1 MEDNLKNQRVLIFII
16 SYNHETLLMKVLE
29 RIPESL
35 HTDYPNVDFEI
46 LIIDDC
52 SKDNTF
58 KNGYEFLKTYNKF
71 KTVLLSNPI
80 NQQFGG
86 NQKIGYQYA
95 IDHNFDHVVL
105 LHGDGQYAPEMIPTL
120 IAPLLNHEAD
130 AVFGSRMM
138 NSKDALKGGMPYY
151 KWVGNKI
158 LTKAEN
164 YFMRSNLTEWHSGFR
179 LYSVNTLKKIPFQ
192 YNSNYYDFDT
202 QIIIQVLGQGLKIKE
217 LPIPT
222 FYGDEE
228 CNVDGFKYARKIIL
242 ACMLFKVQDWGI
254 FYHPCFYLKD
264 RYSKKPSKIS
274 FDSSTSRLI
283 NKIKDFSGKSLV
295 ILNSEEKDIK
305 EYLQKEAMQA
315 VIVSPDFDLGLLKE
329 GESFDAVFFLD
340 SFECVP
346 NIESLLIALRESKR
360 TQNAKYF
367 ATVANVGFLLTRI
380 MLFFGQFN
388 YGVRG
393 ILDFRH
399 KRLFTCMSAKKL
411 LENYGY
417 VISKTDIISVPW
429 KLVFRSKILVKVA
442 SSIWNFLLKIS
453 KGLFS
458 YQYYF
463 EFLALPSLEEL
474 LKKTE
479 DNTEILEKVLEDKSK

>member
-1 MEDNLKNQRVLIFII
+1 MQNSNQRVLIFII

-35 HTDYPNVDFEI
+35 HQDYPNVDFEI

-52 SKDNTF
+52 SKDDTF
-58 KNGYEFLKTYNKF
+58 KNGYEFLKTYTKF
-71 KTVLLSNPI
+71 KTTLLSNPI

-120 IAPLLNHEAD
+120 VAPLINHEAD

-151 KWVGNKI
+151 KWLGNKI

-164 YFMRSNLTEWHSGFR
+164 YFMGSNLTEWHSGFR
-179 LYSVNTLKKIPFQ
+179 LYSVNALKKIPFQ

-217 LPIPT
+217 IPIPT
-222 FYGDEE
+222 FYGDEK
-228 CNVDGFKYARKIIL
+228 CNVDGFKYARKIII

-254 FYHPCFYLKD
+254 FYHPCFYLED
-264 RYSKKPSKIS
+264 RYKKKPSRIS
-274 FDSSTSRLI
+274 FDCSTSRLI
-283 NKIKDFSGKSLV
+283 NKIKSFSGKSLIV
-295 ILNSEEKDIK
+295 LDPKEEEIK
-305 EYLQKEAMQA
+305 EYIENEVQGAL
-315 VIVSPDFDLGLLKE
+315 IVSPDFNLDILND
-329 GESFDAVFFLD
+329 GEKFDAVFFLD
-340 SFECVP
+340 SFECIS
-346 NIESLLIALRESKR
+346 NIEVVLRAFRESKR
-360 TQNAKYF
+360 TQNAKFF
-367 ATVANVGFLLTRI
+367 ATVANVGFILTRL
-380 MLFFGQFN
+380 MLLLGQFN
-388 YGVRG
+388 YGTRG

-399 KRLFTCMSAKKL
+399 KRLYTKASTKKL
-411 LENYGY
+411 LQNYGY
-417 VISKTDIISVPW
+417 ITSDIDTISVPW
-429 KLVFRSKILVKVA
+429 KLVFKNHFLVNCITSV
-442 SSIWNFLLKIS
+442 WNILLKIS

-463 EFLALPSLEEL
+463 EFTALPALEEL
-474 LKKTE
+474 LQRTE
-479 DNTEILEKVLEDKSK
+479 SNTEALKNKIKE